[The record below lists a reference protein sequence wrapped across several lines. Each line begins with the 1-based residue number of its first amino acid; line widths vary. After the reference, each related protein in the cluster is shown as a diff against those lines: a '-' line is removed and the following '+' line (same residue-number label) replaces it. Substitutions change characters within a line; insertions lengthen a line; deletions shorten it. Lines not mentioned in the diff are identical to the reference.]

1 MLNNILM
8 FRTTF
13 IYIFP
18 CYLSWKIY
26 IFLSWYSSSSL
37 LIAPQK
43 KKGGLATK
51 GQFHLLHLLRYSPL
65 TSWTERLLWDN
76 LCKIDYPLRFFIPLH
91 STIMQNLSKAF
102 FIYENSLSAVSI
114 LNSESLTI
122 NINLSTV
129 KILIYHLIY
138 YPIY

>member
-43 KKGGLATK
+43 KKGGLAIKAVPPFTFAPL
-51 GQFHLLHLLRYSPL
+51 QSTHFMDRVVALRQSLQDRLSSTLLHSSSLNYHAKLVQSFL
-65 TSWTERLLWDN
+65 
-76 LCKIDYPLRFFIPLH
+76 
-91 STIMQNLSKAF
+91 
-102 FIYENSLSAVSI
+102 IYENSLSAVSI
-114 LNSESLTI
+114 LNSESLPI